1 MNWWELNNVLEAIFE
16 NNKDSAEN
24 NRLLMYSIFQSQSSK
39 KIKPEDIIKFSW
51 DEKEVEI
58 DKNKY
63 ITKDDALEIIKRI
76 NNGKET
82 IFCTDRV
89 NSKD

>member
-16 NNKDSAEN
+16 NNKENAEN

-63 ITKDDALEIIKRI
+63 ITKDDALEVIKKI
-76 NNGKET
+76 NNGKKA
-82 IFCTDRV
+82 I
-89 NSKD
+89 

>member
-63 ITKDDALEIIKRI
+63 ITKDDALEVIKKI
-76 NNGKET
+76 NNGKKA
-82 IFCTDRV
+82 I
-89 NSKD
+89 